1 MAPGARSARFR
12 RGAMIGLGQPPMI
25 DPTIF
30 RPRTIAV
37 LGASPDPGQLGHRP
51 LSYLA
56 RTGFAGSVYP
66 VNPRHPQIGD
76 LRCYPDLESVPEQVD
91 VALVGLAANRVGDA
105 LEACAARGV
114 RLAVVLSAGV
124 PDDLTPPDGLTVMG
138 PNSMGFLANRGP
150 IAATWNS
157 TLDLGV
163 IKTGHVAL
171 VAQSGGLGGTVLN
184 RLADRGVGVS
194 WAFWSGEERFLDTC
208 DLLEMLLQDS
218 DTRVVVLLLEGV
230 RRPRHFIA
238 LAARARE
245 RGVPILAFKLARS
258 PRSAAVALAHT
269 GILAGRRRVQQAAFR
284 QVGILEAE
292 RLDDLID
299 LAVLFS
305 THAQPLGGRIAALT
319 TSGGAGILLADVA
332 DQLGLELPRPA
343 DDTVD
348 ALRAILPPYVS
359 IENPLDITAG
369 LPESVMM
376 GTLSA
381 LARDPGIDLIV
392 PLNTMIGGA
401 AKLTQR
407 ARGLIELAPSLPKP
421 LLSCWLGGSLSTE
434 GVTLIRDADLPYFL
448 SIEGCLHALAAAR
461 SYHARRPVWISA

>member
-1 MAPGARSARFR
+1 LVSL
-12 RGAMIGLGQPPMI
+12 AMIES
-25 DPTIF
+25 TIF
-30 RPRTIAV
+30 HPRTIAV

-56 RTGFAGSVYP
+56 RTGYAGSVYP
-66 VNPRHPQIGD
+66 VNPRHAQIGD
-76 LRCYPDLESVPEQVD
+76 LPCYPDLESVPERVD
-91 VALVGLAANRVGDA
+91 VALIGLAASRVGDA
-105 LEACAARGV
+105 LKACAARGV

-124 PDDLTPPDGLTVMG
+124 PPDLTPPDGLVVMG

-157 TLDLGV
+157 ALDLGV
-163 IKTGHVAL
+163 IKRGHVAL
-171 VAQSGGLGGTVLN
+171 IAQSGGLGGTVLN

-208 DLLEMLLQDS
+208 DLLEMLLQGS
-218 DTRVVVLLLEGV
+218 DTRFLVLLLEGI
-230 RRPRHFIA
+230 RRPRRFVE
-238 LAARARE
+238 LATRARE

-269 GILAGRRRVQQAAFR
+269 GILAGQRRVQQAAFR
-284 QVGILEAE
+284 QVGIVESE

-305 THAQPLGGRIAALT
+305 SHAQPLGGRVAALT

-332 DQLGLELPRPA
+332 DELGLELPRLA

-348 ALRAILPPYVS
+348 ALRSILPPYVS

-369 LPESVMM
+369 LPESVML
-376 GTLSA
+376 GALSV
-381 LARDPGIDLIV
+381 LARDPGVDVVV

-401 AKLTQR
+401 LKLAER

-421 LLSCWLGGSLSTE
+421 LLSCWLGGSLSAD
-434 GVTLIRDADLPYFL
+434 GVALIRDAGFPYFL

-461 SYHARRPVWISA
+461 SYHARRSTWISA